1 MAEAAGKLGVPF
13 GTGAKKSPLA
23 DFADEVDLLLSR
35 RTSPLKYEGAPTR
48 ILNSVLQELCVN
60 LEGMVAPSGKL

>member
-1 MAEAAGKLGVPF
+1 MAEAAGKLVSHLGQAQKISV
-13 GTGAKKSPLA
+13 AR
-23 DFADEVDLLLSR
+23 FADEVDLPLGR